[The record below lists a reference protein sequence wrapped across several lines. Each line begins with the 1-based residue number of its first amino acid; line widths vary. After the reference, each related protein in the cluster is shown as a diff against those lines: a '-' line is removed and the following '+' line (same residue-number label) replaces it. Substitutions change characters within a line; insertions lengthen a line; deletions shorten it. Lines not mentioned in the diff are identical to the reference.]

1 MIGAEA
7 LVAVEDLSIAFTTP
21 RGTIHAVNH
30 VSFDIERGKI
40 TAILGET
47 GSGKSVTGRA
57 LLGLVDRNATV
68 TSGRVTYAGNDML
81 TLGEA
86 AAAKLRG
93 RYLTMV
99 FQDARATLNPL
110 LTIGEQVSRV
120 ARYHLGLSRRDAR
133 ARAVEVMNAVGI
145 ADATARMRMFPH
157 QLSGGLNQRV
167 MLATAL
173 ICDPDVVVA
182 DEPTTGLD
190 VTVQAQVVRLIR
202 RLIGNRR
209 CGCLFITHDIGVA
222 AEVSDAVLVM
232 YGGVIVERG
241 PTAEVLQRPAHPYT
255 QALLRSALPVWERRE
270 LVSIPGSPEE
280 LLQLPRLCT
289 FLERCTQRLAICS
302 TTPPPLV
309 EKTDNHLALCHL
321 LSADPSPSMRGT

>member
-1 MIGAEA
+1 MTASEA
-7 LVAVEDLSIAFTTP
+7 LVRVEDLSIAFATP
-21 RGTIHAVNH
+21 RGALHAVNH
-30 VSFDIERGKI
+30 VSFDLERGKI

-47 GSGKSVTGRA
+47 GSGKSVTGRSV
-57 LLGLVDRNATV
+57 LGLVDRNATV
-68 TSGRVTYAGNDML
+68 TSGRVEYAGRDML
-81 TLGEA
+81 TLKEKDA
-86 AAAKLRG
+86 ARLRG
-93 RYLTMV
+93 RHLTMV

-133 ARAVEVMNAVGI
+133 SRAVDILHAVGI
-145 ADATARMRMFPH
+145 ADAESRLRMYPH

-202 RLIGNRR
+202 RLIVDRG

-222 AEVSDAVLVM
+222 AEVSDAILVM

-241 PTAEVLQRPAHPYT
+241 PTEEVLKRPSHPYT

-270 LVSIPGSPEE
+270 LVSIPGTPEE
-280 LLQLPRLCT
+280 LLTAPILCT
-289 FLERCTQRLAICS
+289 FLDRCPQRVAVCS
-302 TTPPPLV
+302 TTAPPAV
-309 EKTDNHLALCHL
+309 EETPGHVGLCHL
-321 LSADPSPSMRGT
+321 LARAPVESAAPP